1 MFAHSAI
8 RGLARNG
15 PGQIVGPAR
24 FANNNSSRKVI
35 IAFISA
41 YEVPANAGSACG
53 PEPRSGRRHT
63 RRLVYE
69 RPLSELTT
77 QTGRMTTMAR
87 AQDNGLDRH
96 GHEAQAQP
104 EPPA

>member
-53 PEPRSGRRHT
+53 PEPRSGQTHT
-63 RRLVYE
+63 RDVYE
-69 RPLSELTT
+69 RPL
-77 QTGRMTTMAR
+77 AR
-87 AQDNGLDRH
+87 SDADRPDDHHGESVGNGLDRH
-96 GHEAQAQP
+96 GHEAQG
-104 EPPA
+104 